1 VAPQPQPGAEA
12 LDEGARKLRVMPM
25 LEARYNLLGLTCAP
39 NPDPNPNP
47 NAMPMLEARYNLL
60 GLTCAPNPDP
70 NANPNAMPMLEAR
83 YKPRPHPSLGPDPS
97 LHLALNL
104 TLGTT

>member
-1 VAPQPQPGAEA
+1 MAPQPQPGAEA

-25 LEARYNLLGLTCAP
+25 LEARYNLLGLTWAP

-47 NAMPMLEARYNLL
+47 NAMPMLEARY
-60 GLTCAPNPDP
+60 
-70 NANPNAMPMLEAR
+70 
-83 YKPRPHPSLGPDPS
+83 KPRPHPSPGPDPS